1 MATISESEKL
11 PRKSFALVFNSVKI
25 RACIGKKN
33 DQEKNCQTGVVSASS
48 SGIFVARSEIDKGV
62 NYVLTAGHSCSSG
75 TFKDRFDSPG
85 VTLAILGHDI
95 TVSTYYGKK
104 YPATIIKIEKQYDM
118 CLLHVHG
125 ITRQPRPAKIA
136 ESSPERGSLSY
147 NLAAPLGIFYPK
159 MVMTMRGYFSGY
171 NETGYALYTI
181 PTKPG
186 SSGSA
191 VFNRTGEIIGLIFA
205 GYHGIEN
212 VAITSP
218 HAALKIFVKNNIALG
233 EMALFAKKK
242 VQQQLIIERLK

>member
-1 MATISESEKL
+1 MVIKNLKKCFMAVIFLISSLGCASAYYSCRMATISESEKL
-11 PRKSFALVFNSVKI
+11 PRKSFALVLNSVKI

-95 TVSTYYGKK
+95 TVSTYYG
-104 YPATIIKIEKQYDM
+104 
-118 CLLHVHG
+118 
-125 ITRQPRPAKIA
+125 
-136 ESSPERGSLSY
+136 
-147 NLAAPLGIFYPK
+147 
-159 MVMTMRGYFSGY
+159 
-171 NETGYALYTI
+171 
-181 PTKPG
+181 
-186 SSGSA
+186 
-191 VFNRTGEIIGLIFA
+191 IFA